1 MVYYEN
7 KSHISQYIYI
17 YIYIYIYTNRPNDSL
32 ESFGIPELYDWVTSG
47 PNLCSRSKDAPRAR
61 CVLNAMAPQGTA
73 TVKDRGWAAW
83 LVKDMGTL
91 G

>member
-1 MVYYEN
+1 MKIN
-7 KSHISQYIYI
+7 HILANIYI
-17 YIYIYIYTNRPNDSL
+17 IYINRPNDSL

-47 PNLCSRSKDAPRAR
+47 PNLSRSKDAARAR
-61 CVLNAMAPQGTA
+61 CVLNAMAPHTTA
-73 TVKDRGWAAW
+73 TVKDRGAAW